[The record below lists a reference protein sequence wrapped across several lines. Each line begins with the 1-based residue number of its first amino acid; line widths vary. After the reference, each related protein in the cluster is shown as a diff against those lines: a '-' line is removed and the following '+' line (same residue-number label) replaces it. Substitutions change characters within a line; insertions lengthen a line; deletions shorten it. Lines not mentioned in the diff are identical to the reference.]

1 MRTSI
6 RYLAKNSAKKAT
18 AANSRKIGS
27 AKTLALSATNAKTRK
42 KKMSS
47 WKKSYANLPNER
59 ASTVPQH
66 HQEGLAILTL
76 RRCTSSAA
84 LYGINVTVS
93 RLCTLCFLSRFTAD
107 QTSPSDYSH
116 PRPSDIERDEGD
128 PEYLPVEG
136 LGNCF
141 DCSAAP
147 ASVIQQMKQ
156 NGDFDK
162 EDPWGA
168 MSRTEVAEGSSRGAD
183 LPSLEEIAY
192 GMKHSDSDQHAAV
205 SPPSS
210 PEMTGGRPRSA
221 GSLES
226 DDDLGPAKGKGRL
239 GEPIRQPAHAA
250 MVDSDESDTEETPH
264 NKSKKSGHLVMHQA
278 EEETDSEAGTAD
290 EEDDEEDKVSHRLH
304 QSKERPPHAPS
315 VSDDDEDDEKHFS
328 GNEEAHGKAPRWGQG
343 TAHHTDSDEEFDP
356 GSDGLSDAES
366 DGEDEHGQNDKHSN
380 KGKAAGAPTIIKK
393 T

>member
-1 MRTSI
+1 MCYHDVEKFGCGHEDKHKIPCEEFCEKGHCSKLEEDRIREDAGSI
-6 RYLAKNSAKKAT
+6 CNKCKDKEEEDEFMEEEL
-18 AANSRKIGS
+18 RKF
-27 AKTLALSATNAKTRK
+27 A
-42 KKMSS
+42 
-47 WKKSYANLPNER
+47 ER
-59 ASTVPQH
+59 ES
-66 HQEGLAILTL
+66 LD
-76 RRCTSSAA
+76 RSAA
-84 LYGINVTVS
+84 PPRRTRDPNAPTLYFKRCIVWNK
-93 RLCTLCFLSRFTAD
+93 CHH
-107 QTSPSDYSH
+107 YSH